1 MRVISKLP
9 PMLKDRQRMTKTKQI
24 VLTILIVFLLTGCDF
39 IKNTFTYKDK
49 TKEFVEYLLK
59 EDYNKCVDL
68 FAMEHE
74 MAKNTNIDTMKMG
87 LANFRQPIVN
97 NWGTELEYS
106 FMKSEKKFS
115 TNAEE
120 NTPPN
125 TTVALIEFSNDK
137 EFGVFKLLFDDN
149 SVKILNIKTL
159 DVKAPIPSMTLFW
172 LFGLLAICIP
182 VFNIYVIRQI
192 KRSNLKKKWLKYI
205 AVIFLNT
212 PAITYAAVNGL
223 SFKLINF
230 QILLGVSFGYMGFLN
245 SYWTFGLPLGGLY
258 WFWILRKQ
266 KNEVTEPEILTDQN
280 TETEPTTDNEK
291 STTE

>member
-1 MRVISKLP
+1 
-9 PMLKDRQRMTKTKQI
+9 MLKDRQRMTKTKQI

-87 LANFRQPIVN
+87 LANFRQLIVN
-97 NWGTELEYS
+97 NWGKELEYS

-137 EFGVFKLLFDDN
+137 EFGVFKVLFDDN
-149 SVKILNIKTL
+149 SGKILNIKTL

-230 QILLGVSFGYMGFLN
+230 QILLGVSFGYMGYLN
-245 SYWTFGLPLGGLY
+245 SYWTFGIPLGGLY
-258 WFWILRKQ
+258 WFWKLRQQ
-266 KNEVTEPEILTDQN
+266 KNEVTEPEIATEQII
-280 TETEPTTDNEK
+280 ETEPTTDNEK
-291 STTE
+291 PTTE